1 MAAEDTAALI
11 DSLNIINAQQQMA
24 AAGAATG
31 NPGTKGVVVDSKSG
45 SKADKAKAVS
55 ATLTSNEKSR
65 YENIF
70 KILKDVI
77 DPDPEAGKSSTTS
90 RAKKEVSV
98 SDPAKVAAGGDAE
111 KEGSSFIDKLL
122 GGLGIIGFAKTIF
135 GFLKKKLFS
144 LLKKM
149 GKFLKDALRR
159 GLKAAKNLLKSVGKA
174 ALKQLKRLGRWAGKL
189 FTGLM
194 NSKPMMALKGA
205 IGAAFTRLKDVFT
218 GAKNALMKHVG
229 KLKNLIKPAAAAA
242 TGAGVGGAVDSRLP
256 ARYRP
261 PKPAAPKPAAP
272 SSGGFWSKVG
282 AGVRGAG
289 SFLGGAATSVAK
301 GTVRLGKD
309 AVNLGK
315 GVARTAGNVAKFAMN
330 PKEGIKKAKASLKAA
345 IKGGGKVGLRTLFK
359 IPVLGAVIESA
370 FAAYDINKFAK
381 APELGEEDLKQSIGK
396 RVIEGVTGVLGGA
409 GAAAIV
415 GVLTGGAG
423 FGASV
428 LSYMAG
434 DMLGRFVGG
443 LLADTFGAKPIGSLI
458 LNTFPNLI
466 PPEVAALRAGQATG
480 IDDGIITHGGQTVRI
495 NSKDDVLALKTG
507 GPLDRLMKP
516 SSLDIGSAQVFDDMR
531 ELGKA
536 QLQTLVAIKNGINA
550 LVAKGGQDSSSP
562 SKIDLSPNKLS
573 DAFYNSEKYT

>member
-1 MAAEDTAALI
+1 VESSEDTVAFI
-11 DSLNIINAQQQMA
+11 DSINIIKAQREMA
-24 AAGAATG
+24 AAGAATD
-31 NPGTKGVVVDSKSG
+31 NPRTKGVVVDSKSG

-55 ATLTSNEKSR
+55 ATLTPNEESR

-70 KILKDVI
+70 KILRDVLT
-77 DPDPEAGKSSTTS
+77 PKAEAGRSKTTS
-90 RAKKEVSV
+90 RAKKEASV
-98 SDPAKVAAGGDAE
+98 SDPAKIAAGGIGGKDAKE
-111 KEGSSFIDKLL
+111 KGLSLFDKIFA
-122 GGLGIIGFAKTIF
+122 GLGISALLRGMWKKFKTR
-135 GFLKKKLFS
+135 LFN
-144 LLKKM
+144 
-149 GKFLKDALRR
+149 GLRKIR
-159 GLKAAKNLLKSVGKA
+159 TFFRNGLAGLGNWVSKNWKNLKA
-174 ALKQLKRLGRWAGKL
+174 
-189 FTGLM
+189 
-194 NSKPMMALKGA
+194 SKPMMALKS
-205 IGAAFTRLKDVFT
+205 AFSTAFGRLKDVFS
-218 GAKNALMKHVG
+218 GAKNALMKQVS
-229 KLKNLIKPAAAAA
+229 KLKNFIKPAAAAA

-256 ARYRP
+256 ARYQP
-261 PKPAAPKPAAP
+261 PKPAAPKP

-301 GTVRLGKD
+301 GTARLGTD

-359 IPVLGAVIESA
+359 IPVLGTVIESA
-370 FAAYDINKFAK
+370 FTAYDINKFAK
-381 APELGEEDLKQSIGK
+381 DPELGEEDLKQSIGK

-458 LNTFPNLI
+458 LNTFPNLV

-507 GPLDRLMKP
+507 GPLDKLMKP
-516 SSLDIGSAQVFDDMR
+516 SSIDIGSAQVFDDMR

-573 DAFYNSEKYT
+573 DAFFKSEQYT

>member
-1 MAAEDTAALI
+1 MASEDTAALI

-31 NPGTKGVVVDSKSG
+31 NPRTKGVVVDSKSG
-45 SKADKAKAVS
+45 SKANKAKAVS

-122 GGLGIIGFAKTIF
+122 AGLGIGA
-135 GFLKKKLFS
+135 FLKGMWKTFKTKL
-144 LLKKM
+144 
-149 GKFLKDALRR
+149 
-159 GLKAAKNLLKSVGKA
+159 
-174 ALKQLKRLGRWAGKL
+174 LKRLSSIRKFFRTRLTNLGNWVSKKWKNLKA
-189 FTGLM
+189 
-194 NSKPMMALKGA
+194 SKPMMALKS
-205 IGAAFTRLKDVFT
+205 AFSTAFGRLKDVFS
-218 GAKNALMKHVG
+218 GAKNALMKQVS
-229 KLKNLIKPAAAAA
+229 KLKNFIKPAAAAA

-256 ARYRP
+256 ARYQP

-381 APELGEEDLKQSIGK
+381 DPELGEEDLKQSIGK

-573 DAFYNSEKYT
+573 DAFFKSEQYT